1 MEKGRQKTA
10 EPHSAPLDQ
19 ENTAAR
25 HVHENTEEDCRCKE
39 VSRKSVPELFKL
51 MVSDLAFWKKDKKP

>member
-1 MEKGRQKTA
+1 MAKAHQKPA
-10 EPHSAPLDQ
+10 DPHSASLDQ
-19 ENTAAR
+19 ENRDAR
-25 HVHENTEEDCRCKE
+25 HVHNDTEEDCRCKD

>member
-1 MEKGRQKTA
+1 MTKGHQKTA
-10 EPHSAPLDQ
+10 DPRSASLDQ

-25 HVHENTEEDCRCKE
+25 HVHNDTEEDCRCKD